1 MIKGAICLY
10 LINFDPHRIH
20 IYNIV
25 ISPLVMSAKCVSPE
39 LSSHLSV
46 YYIYVVVVAFEV
58 LADVINIVNYS
69 FNAHWLKDEGA
80 VNDFCFFFFFAEGG
94 GGVEDYFIALSLS
107 LLDLIQHLY
116 RCILELRTR

>member
-1 MIKGAICLY
+1 
-10 LINFDPHRIH
+10 
-20 IYNIV
+20 
-25 ISPLVMSAKCVSPE
+25 MSAKCVSPE

-80 VNDFCFFFFFAEGG
+80 VNDFCFFFFLLGG
-94 GGVEDYFIALSLS
+94 GGGGLLHCSLSLS
-107 LLDLIQHLY
+107 W
-116 RCILELRTR
+116 T